1 MKSKYKIRGLEKDE
15 KVCFHGFSTFISLRV
30 RERERRHANDQNRTV
45 IEPVTKKQKGIIPF
59 DYGSILIMHGCVK
72 DL

>member
-1 MKSKYKIRGLEKDE
+1 MKKYVSTDFLLS
-15 KVCFHGFSTFISLRV
+15 FHYGSGKGKGVLVS
-30 RERERRHANDQNRTV
+30 HANDQNRTV